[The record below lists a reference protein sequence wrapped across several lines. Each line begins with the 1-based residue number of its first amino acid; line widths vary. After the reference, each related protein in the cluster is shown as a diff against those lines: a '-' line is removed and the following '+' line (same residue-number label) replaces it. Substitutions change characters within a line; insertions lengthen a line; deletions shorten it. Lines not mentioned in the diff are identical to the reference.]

1 MAGVSVQVSVL
12 GATALRGSDGPV
24 EIAARKRRALLAAL
38 ALDLGPVV
46 SADRLVA
53 LMWGDEAPPG
63 AFGTLHSYVSGL
75 RRLLEPGLEP
85 RAKPTVL
92 LTSDEG
98 YRLALPREAV
108 DATAFVDEVR
118 TRHRV
123 LVGLASQL
131 TTGPDASWPERAEVE
146 EQVEG
151 LEQLLRTWRGTPYA
165 DLTDHPDVL
174 TERTGLEAL
183 RTTASDDLALG
194 LLALGEHA
202 TVLALT
208 EQATVRDPLRER
220 GWSLHALALARAGR
234 QAEALDAIRRLRR
247 LLDDELGLDPGQEVR
262 DLEAALLQQDPA
274 VLRGWLAN
282 GSPASPVGRARVE
295 DRRGQDPG
303 DPPPEPPGGGASG
316 AEAVGRDERPL
327 VGRTRER
334 EAIAQLLDSAGAGRP
349 ATVRLVGEAGAGK
362 SRLVQWA
369 VAEALSRGMAAAVG
383 TCSADEGAPP
393 LWPWRQVLAGL
404 DLPSPPELAPAL
416 PAGAQADS
424 QPDPQ
429 GDAHADPGPRPDART
444 ADASSGTTAERAFA
458 AHDAIAEALRDAARD
473 RGLLVVLDDLHWA
486 DTPTMRCLAQVVAS
500 LRAGDRVAVIAT
512 RRPTTSAHTA
522 DTAGTDL
529 DAALARH
536 GATTLELD
544 GLAADEARDLV
555 GSILGDGT
563 EPGVVADWRVRTDGN
578 PFFLVELARLAE
590 QSGRVDGEVPESVQS
605 VVRHRVAALPEPV
618 RELLLLAAAL
628 GRQHPPLLL
637 ARIAELDPDDLLDRL
652 EVAQEAGIIHS
663 AQGLLAFDHALTR
676 DAILAMTTPNRVAR
690 THARIARA
698 LEAAPPSAVNPA
710 ERAFDL
716 AHHWLAAGPLYAANA
731 WPAAAAAGA
740 LAADDF
746 ANVEAADLFH
756 AALEAQAVDPQGT
769 AYERFDLLLRLNESA
784 ARAGMWREAV
794 GAVVVAV
801 ALSRALGD
809 PVRMATAVA
818 SLTRYSVWTPME
830 YGVVEHELI
839 DDLRTTL
846 GRLASGDSA
855 ERCTLMLALA
865 AQLYYLP
872 GSDAEVAALTDEG
885 MAMARRL
892 GDPTLLAWAARTA
905 QIALWRCPALAAR
918 RALAEE
924 EVAAARASGDVTAE
938 AVALAGMAGVAV
950 EAGDVATWEW
960 ASSEALEIARR
971 RRLSFVEFALRFV
984 ELSLDVLR
992 GGGDREAAAD
1002 ALRTMTGVR
1011 MSIPATDY
1019 IEFGIAYALSGWDPV
1034 AARWLVDSV
1043 LAVDPDG
1050 GDDITRTP
1058 ILQLLAVCGDRERL
1072 APLLR
1077 GAALPSEDWSQSL
1090 DLAIL
1095 AFAYAVAAD
1104 SEGARTV
1111 AGALGPLSGRMA
1123 VAGVASL
1130 QGPVDCFLAMALATA
1145 GEAEAARAA
1154 AERGEALAREWGMTA
1169 FLDRFAEQR
1178 RSLGF

>member
-1 MAGVSVQVSVL
+1 MQVSVL
-12 GATALRGSDGPV
+12 GATALHGSDGPV

-38 ALDLGPVV
+38 SLDLGPVV
-46 SADRLVA
+46 SADRLVG
-53 LMWGDEAPPG
+53 LMWGDDAPPG
-63 AFGTLHSYVSGL
+63 AYGTLHSYVSGL

-98 YRLALPREAV
+98 YRLALPRGAV

-123 LVGLASQL
+123 LAGLASQL

-146 EQVEG
+146 EQVEA
-151 LEQLLRTWRGTPYA
+151 LEQVLRTWRGTPYA

-174 TERTGLEAL
+174 AERTGLEAL

-262 DLEAALLQQDPA
+262 DLEAALLRQDPA

-282 GSPASPVGRARVE
+282 GSAAPVRAARVE

-303 DPPPEPPGGGASG
+303 DPPPDPPGRGAS
-316 AEAVGRDERPL
+316 EAAVVGRDERPL

-334 EAIAQLLDSAGAGRP
+334 EAISQLLTDAGAGRP
-349 ATVRLVGEAGAGK
+349 GSLRLLGEAGAGK
-362 SRLVQWA
+362 SRLVEWA
-369 VAEALSRGMAAAVG
+369 VAEATSRGMAAAVG

-393 LWPWRQVLAGL
+393 LWPWRQVLARL
-404 DLPSPPELAPAL
+404 DLASPPELAHAL
-416 PAGAQADS
+416 PADAGADGS
-424 QPDPQ
+424 RPH
-429 GDAHADPGPRPDART
+429 GDGTD
-444 ADASSGTTAERAFA
+444 GTTAERAFA
-458 AHDAIAEALRDAARD
+458 AHEAVAQALREAARD
-473 RGLLVVLDDLHWA
+473 RGVLVVLDDLHWA

-500 LRAGDRVAVIAT
+500 LRPGDRVAVVVT
-512 RRPTTSAHTA
+512 RRPVTNDSSAGA
-522 DTAGTDL
+522 EL

-544 GLAADEARDLV
+544 GLADDEARDLV
-555 GSILGDGT
+555 GSILGEGT
-563 EPGVVADWRVRTDGN
+563 EPDVVVDWRARTDGN

-605 VVRHRVAALPEPV
+605 VVRHRVAELPEPV

-652 EVAQEAGIIHS
+652 EVAQEAGVLHS
-663 AQGLLAFDHALTR
+663 AEGLLAFDHALTR

-698 LEAAPPSAVNPA
+698 LEAATPSAVNPA

-731 WPAAAAAGA
+731 WPAATAAGA

-794 GAVVVAV
+794 GAVVDAV
-801 ALSRALGD
+801 ALARALDD

-818 SLTRYSVWTPME
+818 SLSRYSVWTPME

-839 DDLRTTL
+839 DDLRATL
-846 GRLASGDSA
+846 GRLEAGDSV

-872 GSDAEVAALTDEG
+872 GSDAEVAALVDEG

-892 GDPTLLAWAARTA
+892 GDPTLLGWAARTA
-905 QIALWRCPALAAR
+905 HLALWRCPALETR

-938 AVALAGMAGVAV
+938 AVALAGMAGAAV
-950 EAGDVATWEW
+950 EAGDVATWER
-960 ASSEALEIARR
+960 ASSAALDIARR

-984 ELSLDVLR
+984 ELSLGVLR
-992 GGGDREAAAD
+992 GEGDGESAAD

-1011 MSIPATDY
+1011 MSIPATEY
-1019 IEFGIAYALSGWDPV
+1019 IEFGIAYALAGWDPV
-1034 AARWLVDSV
+1034 AARGLVESV

-1058 ILQLLAVCGDRERL
+1058 ILQLLAVSGDSERL

-1077 GAALPSEDWSQSL
+1077 EATLPAEDWSQSL

-1095 AFAYAVAAD
+1095 AFAYAVAGDA
-1104 SEGARTV
+1104 EGARRV
-1111 AGALGPLSGRMA
+1111 AEALGPLSGRMA

-1130 QGPVDCFLAMALATA
+1130 QGPVDCFLAMALATS
-1145 GEAEAARAA
+1145 GEVEAARAA
-1154 AERGEALAREWGMTA
+1154 AERGTALAREWGMTA